1 MRTNDLKKVLA
12 AAILVAL
19 VAPLAASARPP
30 QQRPAPQVGP
40 NRPGHCAMDSRPAP
54 HGPRDFHHPP
64 HGHRPQGY
72 ASWYWA
78 PPPPPPPPPP
88 YWAYYPPPTPPPPPP
103 PAYYYYYRPGW
114 SVSFSF

>member
-1 MRTNDLKKVLA
+1 MRTNDLKNVLA
-12 AAILVAL
+12 AAVLAAL
-19 VAPLAASARPP
+19 VAPLAASAKPP
-30 QQRPAPQVGP
+30 PQRPAPQVGP
-40 NRPGHCAMDSRPAP
+40 NRAERCGMDSRPAP
-54 HGPRDFHHPP
+54 HGRHDFRPP

-78 PPPPPPPPPP
+78 PPPPPPPVW
-88 YWAYYPPPTPPPPPP
+88 WAYPPPPPPPPPP

>member
-12 AAILVAL
+12 AAILAAL

-40 NRPGHCAMDSRPAP
+40 NRAERCAMDSR
-54 HGPRDFHHPP
+54 HGPYGRHDFRPP

-72 ASWYWA
+72 ASWHWA
-78 PPPPPPPPPP
+78 PPPPPPPPPVW
-88 YWAYYPPPTPPPPPP
+88 WAYPPPPPPPPPP

>member
-40 NRPGHCAMDSRPAP
+40 NRAERCGMDSRPAP
-54 HGPRDFHHPP
+54 HGRHDFRPP

-88 YWAYYPPPTPPPPPP
+88 VWWAYPPPPPPPPPP
-103 PAYYYYYRPGW
+103 PAYYYYRPGW

>member
-12 AAILVAL
+12 AAVLAAL
-19 VAPLAASARPP
+19 VAPLAASAKPP
-30 QQRPAPQVGP
+30 PQRPAPQVGP
-40 NRPGHCAMDSRPAP
+40 NRAERCGMDSRPVP
-54 HGPRDFHHPP
+54 HGRGDFRPP

-72 ASWYWA
+72 ASWHWA
-78 PPPPPPPPPP
+78 PPPPPPPVW
-88 YWAYYPPPTPPPPPP
+88 WAYPPPPPPPPPP

>member
-40 NRPGHCAMDSRPAP
+40 NRTERCGMDSRHGP
-54 HGPRDFHHPP
+54 HGRGDFRPP

-72 ASWYWA
+72 ASWHWA
-78 PPPPPPPPPP
+78 PPPPPPPPVW
-88 YWAYYPPPTPPPPPP
+88 WAYPPPPPPPPPP